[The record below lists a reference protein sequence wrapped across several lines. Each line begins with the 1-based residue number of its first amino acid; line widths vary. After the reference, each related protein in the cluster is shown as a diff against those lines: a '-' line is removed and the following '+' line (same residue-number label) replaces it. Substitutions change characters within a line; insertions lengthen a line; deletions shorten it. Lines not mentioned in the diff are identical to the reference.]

1 MITTVARIKRASLVF
16 GLTLALSATA
26 PSVAWAAGVTPG
38 EATPVQR
45 EQAQSRFLKGRDLYN
60 QKKYDAAIVEMRAS
74 LDIVASPNTRLFIG
88 RSLRDMGKTVA
99 AYVELGRAAVE
110 ARELARDDA
119 RYQKTAQAAAD
130 ERAELEPKLG
140 FVDVTIAHA
149 APNTTLR
156 IAGDDVRPGGW
167 SEPLPV
173 LPGDSEIIVETPGRS
188 PITRTVHLT
197 AGKHESVAIDA
208 GTEGDS
214 SDGATASVDASTRSG
229 NKLRPIAYVAGG
241 VAAVGLATFVVAGLM
256 SNGTYSDLEAAC
268 GSKSCPPGHEDD
280 ISKGRT
286 QQTIANVGLGVF
298 VVGAAASVTLFVLSS
313 SKQADTAATA
323 QNKHRPGT
331 RLTASPSFVGLE
343 GAF

>member
-1 MITTVARIKRASLVF
+1 MITNVARIKRASLVF
-16 GLTLALSATA
+16 GLTLALSAAA
-26 PSVAWAAGVTPG
+26 PSVAWAAAVTPG

-60 QKKYDAAIVEMRAS
+60 QKKYDAALVELRAS

-88 RSLRDMGKTVA
+88 RALRDQGKTVA

-110 ARELARDDA
+110 GKELARDDV
-119 RYQKTAQAAAD
+119 RYQKTAQAASD

-140 FVDVTIAHA
+140 FIEVSVAHA
-149 APNTTLR
+149 SSNTTLR
-156 IAGDDVRPGGW
+156 VAGDDVRPGGW
-167 SEPLPV
+167 SEPIPV
-173 LPGDSEIIVETPGRS
+173 LPGDAEVIVETQGHA

-197 AGKHESVAIDA
+197 AGKRESVAIDA
-208 GTEGDS
+208 AAEGAS
-214 SDGATASVDASTRSG
+214 ESGANASTDASPSSG
-229 NKLRPIAYVAGG
+229 SKLRPLAYVAGG
-241 VAAVGLATFVVAGLM
+241 VAAAGLVTFVVAGLM

-268 GSKSCPPGHEDD
+268 GSKACPSGHEDD

-313 SKQADTAATA
+313 SKSTDAAAPA
-323 QNKHRPGT
+323 QGSHRPGP
-331 RLTASPSFVGLE
+331 RFTAGPSFVGLE